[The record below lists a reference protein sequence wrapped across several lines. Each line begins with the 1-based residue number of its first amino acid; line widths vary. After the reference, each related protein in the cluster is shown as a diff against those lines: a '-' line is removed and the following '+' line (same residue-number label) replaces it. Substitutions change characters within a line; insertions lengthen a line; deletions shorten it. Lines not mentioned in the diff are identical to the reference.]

1 MARWLLLVLAL
12 LTFAGKANGA
22 APEMV
27 RTGIYVQDVY
37 DLDPKTSSYSV
48 FFYLWFRWKGPIDP
62 SRFELMNGTIL
73 QRMPPYVSKVGDEN
87 YLTLPIRARLHGHF
101 NYSRYPHDNQELE
114 IVIEDSVYG
123 TESMAYSLDEK
134 DSNQNANLELEDYQV
149 GKLMLSV
156 ETDEYKTNWGQ
167 GGGKSGTN
175 FSRFHASIPIR
186 HGGSPLFLKTYMA
199 MFIAT
204 AIGFLCL
211 LIPTRHVEALFVI
224 GVGSI
229 FGVVSSWVVYS
240 NSIPA
245 SSRMSSGDMLHLA
258 SLLFVFM
265 SLAVSCIGSWMLEK
279 EDGREKA
286 NKLARRAVCV
296 LVPLYVLVS
305 VGLSL

>member
-1 MARWLLLVLAL
+1 MVRWLLLVLAL
-12 LTFAGKANGA
+12 MSVVGKANA
-22 APEMV
+22 AGPEIV

-48 FFYLWFRWKGPIDP
+48 YFYLWFRWKGPIDP
-62 SRFELMNGTIL
+62 SKFELMNGTIL

-101 NYSRYPHDNQELE
+101 NYSKYPHDRQELQ

-123 TESMAYSLDEK
+123 HESLVYSLDQK
-134 DSNQNANLELEDYQV
+134 DSGQNAELELEDYQI
-149 GKLMLSV
+149 GKMQLSV
-156 ETDEYKTNWGQ
+156 ETDVYKTDWGQ
-167 GGGKSGTN
+167 GSGNSDTE
-175 FSRFHASIPIR
+175 FSRFLVNIPIR
-186 HGGSPLFLKTYMA
+186 HGGVPLFLKTYMA

-224 GVGSI
+224 GVGAI

-286 NKLARRAVCV
+286 NRLARRAVCV